1 MPPDEFSLDNPA
13 NTSNTGGRLVR
24 LGRDN
29 PRFAEV
35 EQLFVKGWRHR
46 EKARPVIYYIFK
58 VLWPQF
64 ALERFLS
71 YRDRVQNTLE
81 ANGKP
86 GNETLLFHGTN
97 RACLLGESSTN
108 VLLCGL
114 EQCYLCSIVRSSFD
128 VSKCGS
134 KNSFKRFGHGI
145 YTTSCSSKADDYVS
159 NFSESASLRVMILSR
174 VVVGRPD
181 KRYRNS
187 PHLSSPSSGYD
198 SIAGETGRDLNY
210 EETVTYD
217 NDTVRP
223 AYLVVYGDKPPFV
236 QLLFDTPIARPAKP
250 RRVPNLKAFV
260 QMMFKTSIVS

>member
-1 MPPDEFSLDNPA
+1 LITQRTPPTLVVGWSDLVEITPDSLKSSNSSSKGGVIAKKRGRSSIISSRFSGHSLRSSGFSA
-13 NTSNTGGRLVR
+13 IGTYLS
-24 LGRDN
+24 
-29 PRFAEV
+29 
-35 EQLFVKGWRHR
+35 
-46 EKARPVIYYIFK
+46 
-58 VLWPQF
+58 
-64 ALERFLS
+64 FLPIGVS
-71 YRDRVQNTLE
+71 LSLICHRDRVQNTLE

-210 EETVTYD
+210 EGS
-217 NDTVRP
+217 
-223 AYLVVYGDKPPFV
+223 LG
-236 QLLFDTPIARPAKP
+236 
-250 RRVPNLKAFV
+250 RVWRF
-260 QMMFKTSIVS
+260 